1 MFEAV
6 TWTMIPNL
14 TMWTHFWCTSHAI
27 GTFVPVHFYTFHW
40 TIVVSLQ
47 SHSPHCVWVHLVALS
62 ILQSTTH
69 ACVLLNNT
77 WTNLE
82 TCHTGGVIRPI
93 SHLPDSFLAV
103 ATGTCKERDIMT
115 VQVNK
120 IQYSLAICKV
130 RVCPCLR
137 QLREPWYLTL
147 PCEPTSG
154 VHHMPLVHLFLSIS
168 IHSTEQ

>member
-1 MFEAV
+1 MQYSPAICKVWACPRLRQFTYV
-6 TWTMIPNL
+6 LQTMTTDL
-14 TMWTHFWCTSHAI
+14 TMWTLFWCAPHAI
-27 GTFVPVHFYTFHW
+27 GTCCSYTFHW

-93 SHLPDSFLAV
+93 SRLPDSFLAV
-103 ATGTCKERDIMT
+103 AIGGSWVVRLETSKCLWEHTSYQHDDIS
-115 VQVNK
+115 V
-120 IQYSLAICKV
+120 
-130 RVCPCLR
+130 
-137 QLREPWYLTL
+137 
-147 PCEPTSG
+147 
-154 VHHMPLVHLFLSIS
+154 
-168 IHSTEQ
+168 